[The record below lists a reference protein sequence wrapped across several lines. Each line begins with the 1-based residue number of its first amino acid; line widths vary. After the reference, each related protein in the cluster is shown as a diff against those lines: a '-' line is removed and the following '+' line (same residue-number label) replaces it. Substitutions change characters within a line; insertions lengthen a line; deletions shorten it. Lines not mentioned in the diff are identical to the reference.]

1 MGELIDLQSWR
12 RASVE
17 QEGGD
22 GDIRRLELA
31 VSRLDAVASAQL
43 EEAGSLEPSIETE
56 LLAILG
62 ALAGD
67 LVDEAASRAE
77 RLAARLSKRAGSM

>member
-1 MGELIDLQSWR
+1 MGDVVDLQIWR
-12 RASVE
+12 GARAGE
-17 QEGGD
+17 PEGGD
-22 GDIRRLELA
+22 PDIRRLELA
-31 VSRLDAVASAQL
+31 VSRLDQVASARL
-43 EEAGSLEPSIETE
+43 EEAGSLDASVETE

-77 RLAARLSKRAGSM
+77 RLARRLRARTG